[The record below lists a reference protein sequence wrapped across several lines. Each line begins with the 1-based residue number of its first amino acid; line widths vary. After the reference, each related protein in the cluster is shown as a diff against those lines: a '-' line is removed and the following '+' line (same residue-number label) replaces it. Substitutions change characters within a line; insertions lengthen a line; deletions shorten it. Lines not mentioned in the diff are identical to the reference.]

1 MTELLASVIVPAH
14 NARATLGACLQA
26 LLRQTLPPE
35 RYEIIVVDDGSTD
48 GTDRVAAAFGVQVL
62 RQPRKGPAAARN
74 AGAAIARGTIVV
86 FTDAD
91 CAPCPDW
98 LERMLAPFADP
109 TVVGVKGAYRSAQR
123 ALLPRFIQAEYEDKY
138 DRLRQCDRIAF
149 VDGYAAAYRRAIFLA
164 EGGFDP
170 VFPVPSAE
178 DIEFSFRL
186 ARRGHRLVF
195 APEARV
201 YHQHAIALRH
211 YLRRKFRYG
220 YWRLLVYRRYP
231 ERALDD
237 GHTPTSLKLQVGLA
251 PLLALSLAL
260 SPFTRHGWRVSGLLG
275 LAFLASTG
283 PFVRKTHRR
292 DPGAALVAPGLMF
305 LRGLALA
312 AGLGAGLL
320 RLAADCFTG
329 RRPEEAP
336 G

>member
-1 MTELLASVIVPAH
+1 MAACRPCS
-14 NARATLGACLQA
+14 ARRC
-26 LLRQTLPPE
+26 PPK
-35 RYEIIVVDDGSTD
+35 RSEIIVVDDGSTD

-62 RQPRKGPAAARN
+62 RQPRKGP
-74 AGAAIARGTIVV
+74 AAIARGTIVV

-138 DRLRQCDRIAF
+138 DRLRQGDRIALG
-149 VDGYAAAYRRAIFLA
+149 DGYAAAYRRAIFLA

-170 VFPVPSAE
+170 VPSAE

-186 ARRGHRLVF
+186 TRRGHRLVF

-211 YLRRKFRYG
+211 HLRRKFRYG
-220 YWRLLVYRRYP
+220 YWRLLVYRHYP

-251 PLLALSLAL
+251 PLLAL

-292 DPGAALVAPGLMF
+292 APGAALVAPGLMF

-312 AGLGAGLL
+312 A
-320 RLAADCFTG
+320 DCFTG